1 MDETLFVKGTGKDE
15 TMTTTAVH
23 KHADNVPGGNNVIVE
38 FEDGI
43 AWVRLNRPEKRNAM
57 SVGLAE
63 EMNEI
68 FDALEVDDRCGVV
81 VLTGIGEAFSAGMD
95 LKDFFRATDGLSDI
109 HRHRAY
115 RSTRAWQWRT
125 LLHYAKPTIAMVN
138 GWCFGGAFTP
148 LICCDLAIADEKAVF
163 GLSEINWGVIPGGV
177 VSKAIA
183 TVMGD
188 RQAIYHV
195 MTGEKFTGEKAV
207 ELGLINEAVP
217 ADRLEDRTREV
228 ARVLLE
234 KNPTVLRQA
243 RMAYKY
249 ARDMDWEQAAE
260 YLTAKVDQTNFVD
273 PEKGKE
279 QGLKQFLDEKSFRPG
294 HGAYDR

>member
-1 MDETLFVKGTGKDE
+1 MEQSA
-15 TMTTTAVH
+15 AVP
-23 KHADNVPGGNNVIVE
+23 HAPGIPGGKNVAVE
-38 FEDGI
+38 LTDGI

-57 SVGLAE
+57 SVALAE
-63 EMNEI
+63 EMNQVL
-68 FDALEVDDRCGVV
+68 DALEVDNRCGVL
-81 VLTGIGEAFSAGMD
+81 VLTGVGSAFSAGMD

-109 HRHRAY
+109 ERQRAY

-125 LLHYAKPTIAMVN
+125 LMHYPKPTIAMVN

-148 LICCDLAIADEKAVF
+148 LICCDLAIADQDAVF
-163 GLSEINWGVIPGGV
+163 GLSEINWAVIPGGV

-188 RQAIYHV
+188 RQALYYV
-195 MTGEKFTGEKAV
+195 MTGKQFNGAKAV
-207 ELGLINEAVP
+207 ELGLVNEAVP
-217 ADRLEDRTREV
+217 ASQLVQRTTELARE
-228 ARVLLE
+228 LLG

-243 RMAYKY
+243 RIAYKY
-249 ARDMDWEQAAE
+249 AREMTWEQAAE

-279 QGLKQFLDEKSFRPG
+279 QGLKQFLDQKSFRPG
-294 HGAYDR
+294 LGNYTR

>member
-1 MDETLFVKGTGKDE
+1 MTDTLDSKLPSQTRP
-15 TMTTTAVH
+15 
-23 KHADNVPGGNNVIVE
+23 VPGGDTVRVE
-38 FEDGI
+38 FENGI
-43 AWVRLNRPEKRNAM
+43 AWVMLNRPEKRNAM

-63 EMNEI
+63 DMNAVL
-68 FDALEVDDRCGVV
+68 DALEIDDRCGVV
-81 VLTGIGEAFSAGMD
+81 VLTGVGDAFSAGMD

-109 HRHRAY
+109 ERHRAY

-148 LICCDLAIADEKAVF
+148 LICCDLAIADEKAIF

-177 VSKAIA
+177 VSKALA
-183 TVMGD
+183 TLIGD
-188 RQAIYHV
+188 REALYYV
-195 MTGEKFTGEKAV
+195 MTGEKFDGARAR
-207 ELGLINEAVP
+207 ELGLVNEAVP
-217 ADRLEDRTREV
+217 ADRLRARTVEI
-228 ARVLLE
+228 ARTLLD

-249 ARDMDWEQAAE
+249 AREMSWEQAAE
-260 YLTAKVDQTNFVD
+260 YLTAKADQTNFVD
-273 PEKGKE
+273 PERGKE

-294 HGAYDR
+294 HGTYQR

>member
-1 MDETLFVKGTGKDE
+1 MTLTKDRKLD
-15 TMTTTAVH
+15 AS
-23 KHADNVPGGNNVIVE
+23 VPGGRNVLVE

-43 AWVRLNRPEKRNAM
+43 AWVQLNRPEKRNAM
-57 SVGLAE
+57 SVALAE
-63 EMNEI
+63 EMNEVL
-68 FDALEVDDRCGVV
+68 DALEVDDRCGVI
-81 VLTGIGEAFSAGMD
+81 VLTGVGDAFSAGMD
-95 LKDFFRATDGLSDI
+95 LKDFFRLTDGFTDVQ
-109 HRHRAY
+109 RHRAY

-125 LLHYAKPTIAMVN
+125 LMHYAKPTIAMVN

-148 LICCDLAIADEKAVF
+148 LICCDLAIAAEDAVF
-163 GLSEINWGVIPGGV
+163 GLSEINWGIIPGGV

-188 RQAIYHV
+188 RQALYYV
-195 MTGEKFTGEKAV
+195 MTGKQFTGAEAV
-207 ELGLINEAVP
+207 GLGLVNEAVP
-217 ADRLEDRTREV
+217 ADRLREATAAL
-228 ARVLLE
+228 ARELLG

-249 ARDMDWEQAAE
+249 AREMDWEQAAE

-273 PEKGKE
+273 PERGKE

-294 HGAYDR
+294 MGNYKR

>member
-1 MDETLFVKGTGKDE
+1 MMAEDTKTQAPADERP
-15 TMTTTAVH
+15 
-23 KHADNVPGGNNVIVE
+23 VPGGETVRVE
-38 FEDGI
+38 FDDGI
-43 AWVRLNRPEKRNAM
+43 AWVILDRPEKRNAM
-57 SVGLAE
+57 SVGMADD
-63 EMNEI
+63 MNAVL
-68 FDALEVDDRCGVV
+68 DALETDERCGVV
-81 VLTGIGEAFSAGMD
+81 VLTGAGEAWSAGMD

-109 HRHRAY
+109 ERHRAY
-115 RSTRAWQWRT
+115 RKTRAWQWRT
-125 LLHYAKPTIAMVN
+125 LMHYAKPTIAMVN

-177 VSKAIA
+177 VSKAIS
-183 TVMGD
+183 TLMGD
-188 RQAIYHV
+188 REALYYV
-195 MTGEKFTGEKAV
+195 MTGEKFDGSRAK

-217 ADRLEDRTREV
+217 AERLRERTAEV
-228 ARVLLE
+228 ARMLLD
-234 KNPTVLRQA
+234 KNSTVLRQA

-273 PEKGKE
+273 VERGKE

-294 HGAYDR
+294 HGTYQR

>member
-1 MDETLFVKGTGKDE
+1 MTKIETPVAEKP
-15 TMTTTAVH
+15 
-23 KHADNVPGGNNVIVE
+23 VPGGKEVLVE

-43 AWVRLNRPEKRNAM
+43 AWVQLNRPAKRNAM
-57 SVGLAE
+57 SVGLAH
-63 EMNEI
+63 EMNEVL
-68 FDALEVDDRCGVV
+68 DALETDDRCGVV
-81 VLTGIGEAFSAGMD
+81 VLTGVGEAFSAGMD

-109 HRHRAY
+109 ERHRAY

-125 LLHYAKPTIAMVN
+125 LMHYAKPTIAMVN

-148 LICCDLAIADEKAVF
+148 LICCDLAVTDEKAVF

-177 VSKAIA
+177 VSKAIS

-188 RQAIYHV
+188 RQALYYV
-195 MTGEKFTGEKAV
+195 MSGEKFDGAKAV
-207 ELGLINEAVP
+207 ALGLANEAVP
-217 ADRLEDRTREV
+217 KEQLRARTAEI
-228 ARVLLE
+228 ARTLLG

-249 ARDMDWEQAAE
+249 SREMTWEQASE

-273 PEKGKE
+273 PERGKE

-294 HGAYDR
+294 LGNYVRAE

>member
-1 MDETLFVKGTGKDE
+1 MQTVT
-15 TMTTTAVH
+15 
-23 KHADNVPGGNNVIVE
+23 HASGVPGGRNVAVE

-68 FDALEVDDRCGVV
+68 LEALEVDDRCGVL
-81 VLTGIGEAFSAGMD
+81 VLTGVGEAFSAGMD
-95 LKDFFRATDGLSDI
+95 LKDFFRATDGLSDVQ
-109 HRHRAY
+109 RQRAY

-125 LLHYAKPTIAMVN
+125 LMHYVKPTIAMVN

-148 LICCDLAIADEKAVF
+148 LICCDLAVTDQDAVF

-177 VSKAIA
+177 VSKAIS
-183 TVMGD
+183 TLMGD
-188 RQAIYHV
+188 REALYYV
-195 MTGEKFTGEKAV
+195 MTGEQFNGTRAL
-207 ELGLINEAVP
+207 ELGLVNAAVP
-217 ADRLEDRTREV
+217 ADQLRARTVEL
-228 ARVLLE
+228 AQTLLK

-249 ARDMDWEQAAE
+249 AREMSWEQSAE
-260 YLTAKVDQTNFVD
+260 YLTAKTDQTNFVD
-273 PEKGKE
+273 PERGKE
-279 QGLKQFLDEKSFRPG
+279 QGLKQFLDQKSFRPG
-294 HGAYDR
+294 HGAYTR

>member
-1 MDETLFVKGTGKDE
+1 MEKSAAAPHTPG
-15 TMTTTAVH
+15 
-23 KHADNVPGGNNVIVE
+23 VPGGNDVAVE
-38 FEDGI
+38 LDEGI

-57 SVGLAE
+57 SVALAE
-63 EMNEI
+63 EMNQVL
-68 FDALEVDDRCGVV
+68 DALEVDARCGVV
-81 VLTGIGEAFSAGMD
+81 VLTGVGSAFSAGMD

-109 HRHRAY
+109 ERHRAY

-125 LLHYAKPTIAMVN
+125 LMHYPKPTVAMVN

-148 LICCDLAIADEKAVF
+148 LICCDLAIADQDAVF

-177 VSKAIA
+177 VSKAIS

-188 RQAIYHV
+188 RKALYYV
-195 MTGEKFTGEKAV
+195 MTGEQFNGVKAV
-207 ELGLINEAVP
+207 ELGLVNEAVP
-217 ADRLEDRTREV
+217 SGQLVQRTREL
-228 ARVLLE
+228 ARNLLG

-249 ARDMDWEQAAE
+249 AREMTWEQAAE

-279 QGLKQFLDEKSFRPG
+279 QGLTQFLDQKSFRPG
-294 HGAYDR
+294 HGNYKR

>member
-1 MDETLFVKGTGKDE
+1 
-15 TMTTTAVH
+15 
-23 KHADNVPGGNNVIVE
+23 VPGGDTVRVE

-43 AWVRLNRPEKRNAM
+43 AWVMLNRPEKRNAM

-63 EMNEI
+63 DMNAVL
-68 FDALEVDDRCGVV
+68 DALEIDDRCGVV
-81 VLTGIGEAFSAGMD
+81 VLTGVGDAFSAGMD

-109 HRHRAY
+109 ERHRAY

-148 LICCDLAIADEKAVF
+148 LICCDLAIADEKAIF

-177 VSKAIA
+177 VSKALA
-183 TVMGD
+183 TLMGD
-188 RQAIYHV
+188 REALYYV
-195 MTGEKFTGEKAV
+195 MTGEKFDGARAR
-207 ELGLINEAVP
+207 ELGLVNEAVP
-217 ADRLEDRTREV
+217 ADRLRVRTVEI
-228 ARVLLE
+228 ARPLLD

-249 ARDMDWEQAAE
+249 AREMSWEQAAE
-260 YLTAKVDQTNFVD
+260 YLTAKADQTNFVD
-273 PEKGKE
+273 PERGKE

-294 HGAYDR
+294 HGTYQR

>member
-1 MDETLFVKGTGKDE
+1 MEKSE
-15 TMTTTAVH
+15 AAP
-23 KHADNVPGGNNVIVE
+23 HAPGVPGGNTVAVE
-38 FEDGI
+38 LEDGI

-63 EMNEI
+63 EMNQVL
-68 FDALEVDDRCGVV
+68 DALEIDARCGVI
-81 VLTGIGEAFSAGMD
+81 VLTGVGSAFSAGMD

-109 HRHRAY
+109 ERHRAY

-125 LLHYAKPTIAMVN
+125 LMHYPKPTIAMVN

-148 LICCDLAIADEKAVF
+148 LICCDLAIADQDAVF

-177 VSKAIA
+177 VSKAIS

-188 RQAIYHV
+188 RKALYYV
-195 MTGEKFTGEKAV
+195 MTGEQFNGAKAV
-207 ELGLINEAVP
+207 ELGLVNEAVP
-217 ADRLEDRTREV
+217 AAQLVQRTREL
-228 ARVLLE
+228 ARNLLG

-249 ARDMDWEQAAE
+249 AREMSWEQAAE

-279 QGLKQFLDEKSFRPG
+279 QGLKQFLDQKSFRPG
-294 HGAYDR
+294 HGNYRR

>member
-1 MDETLFVKGTGKDE
+1 MESN
-15 TMTTTAVH
+15 AAAP
-23 KHADNVPGGNNVIVE
+23 HAAGFPGGNTVAVE

-57 SVGLAE
+57 SVALAE
-63 EMNEI
+63 EMNQVL
-68 FDALEVDDRCGVV
+68 DALETDERCGVM
-81 VLTGIGEAFSAGMD
+81 VLTGVGAAFSAGMD

-109 HRHRAY
+109 ERHRAY

-125 LLHYAKPTIAMVN
+125 LMHYPKATIAMVN

-148 LICCDLAIADEKAVF
+148 LICCDLAIAAQDAVF

-177 VSKAIA
+177 VSKAIS
-183 TVMGD
+183 TLMGD
-188 RQAIYHV
+188 RKALYYV
-195 MTGEKFTGEKAV
+195 MTGEQFNGAKAA
-207 ELGLINEAVP
+207 ELGLVNEAVP
-217 ADRLEDRTREV
+217 ASQLRQRTTEL
-228 ARVLLE
+228 ARSLL
-234 KNPTVLRQA
+234 KKYPTVLRQA

-249 ARDMDWEQAAE
+249 AREMSWEQAAE

-279 QGLKQFLDEKSFRPG
+279 QGLQQFLDQKSFRPG
-294 HGAYDR
+294 HGSYKR

>member
-1 MDETLFVKGTGKDE
+1 
-15 TMTTTAVH
+15 MTQKTEY
-23 KHADNVPGGNNVIVE
+23 KHAENVPGGDNVIVE
-38 FEDGI
+38 FEEGI
-43 AWVRLNRPEKRNAM
+43 AWVRINRPDKRNAM

-63 EMNEI
+63 EMNDV

-81 VLTGIGEAFSAGMD
+81 VLTGVGDAFSAGMD

-125 LLHYAKPTIAMVN
+125 LMHFAKPTIAMVN

-148 LICCDLAIADEKAVF
+148 LICCDLAISDEKAVF

-177 VSKAIA
+177 VSKAIS
-183 TVMGD
+183 TLMGD
-188 RQAIYHV
+188 REAMYYI
-195 MTGEKFTGEKAV
+195 MTGEKFTGARAA
-207 ELGLINEAVP
+207 ELRLVNEAVP
-217 ADRLEDRTREV
+217 AEKLAERTREL
-228 ARVLLE
+228 AKVLLE

-243 RMAYKY
+243 RMAYKF
-249 ARDMDWEQAAE
+249 ARYMDWEQAAE
-260 YLTAKVDQTNFVD
+260 YLTAKMDQLAFVD

-279 QGLKQFLDEKSFRPG
+279 QGLKQFLDEKSFQPG
-294 HGAYDR
+294 HGAYARKEKE

>member
-1 MDETLFVKGTGKDE
+1 V
-15 TMTTTAVH
+15 TANNNAASGIE
-23 KHADNVPGGNNVIVE
+23 KPIPGGRDVLVE
-38 FEDGI
+38 FDNGI
-43 AWVRLNRPEKRNAM
+43 AWVSLNRPAKRNAM
-57 SVGLAE
+57 SVALAE

-68 FDALEVDDRCGVV
+68 LDVLETDDRCGVV
-81 VLTGIGEAFSAGMD
+81 VLTGVGEAFSAGMD
-95 LKDFFRATDGLSDI
+95 IKDFFRATDGLSDV
-109 HRHRAY
+109 HRLRAY

-125 LLHYAKPTIAMVN
+125 LMHYAKPTIAMVN

-163 GLSEINWGVIPGGV
+163 GLSEINWGIIPGGV

-188 RQAIYHV
+188 RQALYYV
-195 MTGEKFTGEKAV
+195 MTGEQFDGAKAV
-207 ELGLINEAVP
+207 QLGLVNEAVP
-217 ADRLEDRTREV
+217 KEKLRERTEAL
-228 ARVLLE
+228 ARVLLD

-249 ARDMDWEQAAE
+249 VREMNWEQAAE

-273 PEKGKE
+273 PEKGKLE
-279 QGLKQFLDEKSFRPG
+279 GMKQFLDEKSFRPG
-294 HGAYDR
+294 MGNYKRSE